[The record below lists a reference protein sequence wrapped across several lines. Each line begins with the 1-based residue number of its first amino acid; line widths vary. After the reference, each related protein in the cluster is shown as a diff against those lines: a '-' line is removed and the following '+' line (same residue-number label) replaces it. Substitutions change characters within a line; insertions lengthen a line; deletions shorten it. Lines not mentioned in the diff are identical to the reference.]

1 LNGEFERD
9 TYPGKPKIL
18 FIGSP
23 YSTHTHSWIDLLS
36 DTDFNVRLFSV
47 GGGCPPHS
55 WKVKTYLSDFHLTEG
70 LDPATRICLFPKPE
84 NYRFHGSRCGQA
96 LRVLKL
102 IRKSFPRFLSAAV
115 RKELKHERRRG
126 GWIRLAAKVI
136 SPERWLAQVI
146 REKWLVQIIRQW
158 QPDIIQTLGLD
169 PAAFFFFS
177 ARRDLE
183 TTGTETWVLQLRG
196 GSDLSLSHLDPEAVE
211 RIAPVLRACD
221 QVISDNRV
229 NLQIVRKLG
238 VKEEQISP
246 ISPVPGTG
254 GIDVESLR
262 RRWDRLPSKRERI
275 IVWPKTY
282 ECPWS
287 KALPVF
293 EALKLVWDRIKPC
306 TIYMLT
312 VNPEAKMWFFTLSD
326 EIRTNCRTFTGI
338 PREEVISLMTRSR
351 VMLAPS
357 LIDGVPN
364 SLYEAMAC
372 GSFPIVSPLETITPI
387 VKNEKNVLFA
397 RNLYPEEIADR
408 LVRAMTDDRLV
419 DNAATLNVEIVTRLA
434 DRREI
439 ERRVVDYY
447 GKLAGRPRQ
456 S

>member
-1 LNGEFERD
+1 VNREFERD

-23 YSTHTHSWIDLLS
+23 FSTHTHAWVDLLS
-36 DTDFNVRLFSV
+36 ATDFNVRLFSS
-47 GGGCPPHS
+47 GDGYPPHS
-55 WKVKTYLSDFHLTEG
+55 WKVKTYLTALHVPEG
-70 LDPATRICLFPKPE
+70 LDPGTRVCFFPTPEAYKHFGPRGGKALRIVDRTTRIFFRLLW
-84 NYRFHGSRCGQA
+84 A
-96 LRVLKL
+96 V
-102 IRKSFPRFLSAAV
+102 IRNQSKKAIS
-115 RKELKHERRRG
+115 RG
-126 GWIRLAAKVI
+126 GWGFLRAKED
-136 SPERWLAQVI
+136 SQERWLAQII
-146 REKWLVQIIRQW
+146 REWR
-158 QPDIIQTLGLD
+158 PDLIHTLGLD
-169 PAAFFFFS
+169 PASLFYFS
-177 ARRDLE
+177 VRRDFELAGI
-183 TTGTETWVLQLRG
+183 GTWILQLRG
-196 GSDLSLSHLDPEAVE
+196 GSDLSLSHLDPEAVD
-211 RIAPVLRACD
+211 RIGPVLLACD
-221 QVISDNRV
+221 QLVSDNRV
-229 NLQIVRKLG
+229 NFQIARKMG
-238 VKEEQISP
+238 VKEEQISL

-254 GIDVESLR
+254 GVDVEPLR
-262 RRWDRLPSKRERI
+262 SRWGGLPSTRERI
-275 IVWPKTY
+275 VIWPKTY

-293 EALKLVWDRIKPC
+293 EALRLAWDRIKPC

-312 VNPEAKMWFFTLSD
+312 VNPEAKMWFFTLPD

-408 LVRAMTDDRLV
+408 LVRAMMDDRLV
-419 DNAATLNVEIVTRLA
+419 DDAANLNVELVTKLA

-439 ERRVVDYY
+439 EHRVVDYY
-447 GKLAGRPRQ
+447 RKLAGRPR
-456 S
+456 

>member
-1 LNGEFERD
+1 MNGEFERD

-23 YSTHTHSWIDLLS
+23 YSTHTHSWINLLS
-36 DTDFNVRLFSV
+36 GTDFNVRLFGV
-47 GGGCPPHS
+47 GGGYPPHS
-55 WKVKTYLSDFHLTEG
+55 WKVKTYLTDLHLPEG
-70 LDPATRICLFPKPE
+70 LDPATRLCLFPKPE
-84 NYRFHGSRCGQA
+84 EYHFHGSRCGQA
-96 LRVLKL
+96 LRVLKS
-102 IRKSFPRFLSAAV
+102 IRKSFPRFLSATV

-246 ISPVPGTG
+246 ICPVPGTG
-254 GIDVESLR
+254 GIDVEPLR
-262 RRWDRLPSKRERI
+262 RRWDALPSKRERI

-293 EALKLVWDRIKPC
+293 EALKLAWDRIKPC

-408 LVRAMTDDRLV
+408 LVRAMMDDRLV
-419 DNAATLNVEIVTRLA
+419 DDAANLNFELVTHLA

-439 ERRVVDYY
+439 TRRVVNYY
-447 GKLAGRPRQ
+447 WKLAGGPRQ

>member
-1 LNGEFERD
+1 
-9 TYPGKPKIL
+9 
-18 FIGSP
+18 
-23 YSTHTHSWIDLLS
+23 
-36 DTDFNVRLFSV
+36 
-47 GGGCPPHS
+47 
-55 WKVKTYLSDFHLTEG
+55 
-70 LDPATRICLFPKPE
+70 
-84 NYRFHGSRCGQA
+84 
-96 LRVLKL
+96 
-102 IRKSFPRFLSAAV
+102 
-115 RKELKHERRRG
+115 
-126 GWIRLAAKVI
+126 
-136 SPERWLAQVI
+136 
-146 REKWLVQIIRQW
+146 
-158 QPDIIQTLGLD
+158 
-169 PAAFFFFS
+169 
-177 ARRDLE
+177 
-183 TTGTETWVLQLRG
+183 
-196 GSDLSLSHLDPEAVE
+196 LSHLDPEAVE

-238 VKEEQISP
+238 VREEQISP

-262 RRWDRLPSKRERI
+262 RRWDSLPSKRERI

-312 VNPEAKMWFFTLSD
+312 VNPEAKMWFFTVPD
-326 EIRTNCRTFTGI
+326 EIRTSSRTFTGI
-338 PREEVISLMTRSR
+338 PREEVIALMSRSR

-357 LIDGVPN
+357 LVDGVPN

-372 GSFPIVSPLETITPI
+372 GSFPIISPLETITPI
-387 VKNEKNVLFA
+387 LENEKNALFA
-397 RNLYPEEIADR
+397 RNLYPEEIADS

>member
-1 LNGEFERD
+1 VNGEFERD
-9 TYPGKPKIL
+9 PYPGRPKIL

-23 YSTHTHSWIDLLS
+23 FSTHTHTWIDLLS
-36 DTDFNVRLFSV
+36 GTDLNVRLF
-47 GGGCPPHS
+47 GAGDGCPPPI
-55 WKVKTYLSDFHLTEG
+55 WKVKTYLTAPYLPEG
-70 LDPATRICLFPKPE
+70 LDPTTRVCLFPRPE
-84 NYRFHGSRCGQA
+84 EYGCYGSMFGRA
-96 LRVLKL
+96 LRIAKPVCRGFFRIFSVNSRRETK
-102 IRKSFPRFLSAAV
+102 
-115 RKELKHERRRG
+115 KEIKRV
-126 GWIRLAAKVI
+126 GWIGFAAKVP
-136 SPERWLAQVI
+136 SQERWLAQ
-146 REKWLVQIIRQW
+146 IIRKW
-158 QPDIIQTLGLD
+158 NPDIIQTLGLD
-169 PAAFFFFS
+169 PASLFYFS
-177 ARRDLE
+177 ARQDFKLAGI
-183 TTGTETWVLQLRG
+183 GTWILQLRG
-196 GSDLSLSHLDPEAVE
+196 GSDLTLSHLDPEAAD
-211 RIAPVLRACD
+211 RIGPALRACD
-221 QVISDNRV
+221 QLVSDNRV
-229 NLQIVRKLG
+229 NFQIVRKLG

-262 RRWDRLPSKRERI
+262 RRWDSLPSKRERI

-312 VNPEAKMWFFTLSD
+312 VNPEAKMWFFTLTD
-326 EIRTNCRTFTGI
+326 EIRTSCRTFTGI
-338 PREEVISLMTRSR
+338 PREEVIALMTRSR

-357 LIDGVPN
+357 LVDGVPN

-372 GSFPIVSPLETITPI
+372 GSFPIISPLETITPI
-387 VKNEKNVLFA
+387 LENEKNALFA
-397 RNLYPEEIADR
+397 RNLYPEEIADS

>member
-1 LNGEFERD
+1 
-9 TYPGKPKIL
+9 
-18 FIGSP
+18 
-23 YSTHTHSWIDLLS
+23 
-36 DTDFNVRLFSV
+36 
-47 GGGCPPHS
+47 
-55 WKVKTYLSDFHLTEG
+55 
-70 LDPATRICLFPKPE
+70 
-84 NYRFHGSRCGQA
+84 
-96 LRVLKL
+96 
-102 IRKSFPRFLSAAV
+102 
-115 RKELKHERRRG
+115 
-126 GWIRLAAKVI
+126 VI

-169 PAAFFFFS
+169 PAALFFFS

-221 QVISDNRV
+221 QLISDNPV
-229 NLQIVRKLG
+229 NFQFAREMG

-254 GIDVESLR
+254 GIDVEPLR
-262 RRWDRLPSKRERI
+262 SRWDGPPSARDRI

-287 KALPVF
+287 KALLVF
-293 EALKLVWDRIKPC
+293 EALKLAWKRIKPC

-312 VNPEAKMWFFTLSD
+312 VNPEAKMWFFTLPD

-338 PREEVISLMTRSR
+338 PREEVISLLTRSR

-357 LIDGVPN
+357 LVDGVPN

-372 GSFPIVSPLETITPI
+372 GSFPIISPLETITPI
-387 VKNEKNVLFA
+387 LENGKNALFA
-397 RNLYPEEIADR
+397 RNLYPQEIADS
-408 LVRAMTDDRLV
+408 LIRAMTDDRLV
-419 DNAATLNVEIVTRLA
+419 DDAAKLNVELVTQLA

-447 GKLAGRPRQ
+447 GKLAGSPGR

>member
-1 LNGEFERD
+1 
-9 TYPGKPKIL
+9 
-18 FIGSP
+18 
-23 YSTHTHSWIDLLS
+23 
-36 DTDFNVRLFSV
+36 
-47 GGGCPPHS
+47 
-55 WKVKTYLSDFHLTEG
+55 
-70 LDPATRICLFPKPE
+70 
-84 NYRFHGSRCGQA
+84 
-96 LRVLKL
+96 
-102 IRKSFPRFLSAAV
+102 
-115 RKELKHERRRG
+115 
-126 GWIRLAAKVI
+126 VI

-169 PAAFFFFS
+169 PAALFFFS